1 MYVIGTAGHVDH
13 GKSSL
18 IQALTGINPD
28 RLREE
33 QERGLTIE
41 LGFAWLTLPS
51 GREISIVDVP
61 GHVRFVRH
69 MLAGIGAVDLA
80 LVVIAADEGVM
91 PQTQEHLEILDLLE
105 VEHAVVALSKVD
117 LVEGDWA
124 DLVEEQVRE
133 LIAST
138 SIGGA
143 PIVRVS
149 SVTGEG
155 LDQLRATL
163 DAALDAVE
171 EPSDI
176 GRPRLGIDRVF
187 TMSGFGTVVTG
198 TLLGGVLRLGDTLEV
213 IPDGPTARIRG
224 LQTHGQEE
232 DEAQPGTRVAVNLS
246 GVGTSELSRGQVLA
260 PPGRMT
266 RVTAFDVRLRVL
278 SHRALAHN
286 LRVAVHTGAAEAQG
300 RVRVLDGD
308 EIEAGGTGWAQVVL
322 REPLALVAGDLV
334 VLRVSDETMAG
345 GRVVE
350 VNPPRHR
357 RRDAGTI
364 ERLEAMSAG
373 TPESA
378 VLAALERLE
387 PVGRGPLLA
396 AVEQDSE
403 VFDGALAALVAEGAV
418 RELSSDAGALYLMA
432 AGIERLRG
440 ESERALAG
448 YHAEFPLRFTM
459 PREELRSRLRLGQRE
474 FTAVLGALDPGIV
487 ARGDGVSEDGWVPEP
502 SAAQASAIAALE
514 RLLADGGLQAARI
527 DADAEVVGYLDAA
540 GRIVDCG
547 GGVVVSAAA
556 FAEAERRV
564 RALLADASE
573 VTLGEARDAL
583 ETNRRVAQGVLEEL
597 DRRGVTRRR
606 GEARVLAGG

>member
-1 MYVIGTAGHVDH
+1 V
-13 GKSSL
+13 
-18 IQALTGINPD
+18 
-28 RLREE
+28 
-33 QERGLTIE
+33 
-41 LGFAWLTLPS
+41 
-51 GREISIVDVP
+51 
-61 GHVRFVRH
+61 
-69 MLAGIGAVDLA
+69 
-80 LVVIAADEGVM
+80 
-91 PQTQEHLEILDLLE
+91 
-105 VEHAVVALSKVD
+105 
-117 LVEGDWA
+117 
-124 DLVEEQVRE
+124 
-133 LIAST
+133 
-138 SIGGA
+138 
-143 PIVRVS
+143 
-149 SVTGEG
+149 
-155 LDQLRATL
+155 
-163 DAALDAVE
+163 ALDAIG

-198 TLLGGVLRLGDTLEV
+198 TLLGGQLRLGDKLEV
-213 IPDGPTARIRG
+213 VPDGPTARVRG
-224 LQTHGQEE
+224 LETHGQEVE
-232 DEAQPGTRVAVNLS
+232 AAQPGTRVAVNLS

-308 EIEAGGTGWAQVVL
+308 EIEAGGSGWAQVVL
-322 REPLALVAGDLV
+322 REPLALVVGDLM

-350 VNPPRHR
+350 LNPPRHR

-364 ERLEAMSAG
+364 ERLEAISAG

-396 AVEQDSE
+396 AVEQDSD
-403 VFDGALAALVAEGAV
+403 VFDGALAALVAEGTV
-418 RELSSDAGALYLMA
+418 RELTSDAAVLYLMA
-432 AGIERLRG
+432 TGLERLRG
-440 ESERALAG
+440 ESERTLAG

-459 PREELRSRLRLGQRE
+459 PREELRSRLRLDQRE
-474 FTAVLGALDPGIV
+474 FTAVLGALGSPAKPGPPGIV
-487 ARGDGVSEDGWVPEP
+487 AQGDGVSEDGWVPEP
-502 SAAQASAIAALE
+502 SAAQAAAIAEVA
-514 RLLADGGLQAARI
+514 RVLADGGLQAPRI

-540 GRIVDCG
+540 GRLVDCG
-547 GGVVVSAAA
+547 GGVVVSAVA
-556 FAEAERRV
+556 FAEAERRM
-564 RALLADASE
+564 RALLADSSE

-597 DRRGVTRRR
+597 DRRGVTRRQ
-606 GEARVLAGG
+606 GKARVLAGGR

>member
-51 GREISIVDVP
+51 GREVSIVDVP

-105 VEHAVVALSKVD
+105 VRHAVVALSKMD
-117 LVEGDWA
+117 MVEGDWA
-124 DLVEEQVRE
+124 DLVEEEVRE
-133 LIAST
+133 LISET

-155 LDQLRATL
+155 LEELRATL

-198 TLLGGVLRLGDTLEV
+198 TLLGGRLRLGDTLEV
-213 IPDGPTARIRG
+213 MPDGPTARVRG
-224 LQTHGQEE
+224 LQTHGQTEE
-232 DEAQPGTRVAVNLS
+232 EAQPGTRVAVNLS
-246 GVGTSELSRGQVLA
+246 GVGTDELSRGQVLA

-278 SHRALAHN
+278 SRRELAHN
-286 LRVAVHTGAAEAQG
+286 LRVAVHTGAAEVQG

-308 EIEAGGTGWAQVVL
+308 AIEAGESGWAQVVL

-378 VLAALERLE
+378 
-387 PVGRGPLLA
+387 
-396 AVEQDSE
+396 
-403 VFDGALAALVAEGAV
+403 
-418 RELSSDAGALYLMA
+418 
-432 AGIERLRG
+432 
-440 ESERALAG
+440 
-448 YHAEFPLRFTM
+448 
-459 PREELRSRLRLGQRE
+459 
-474 FTAVLGALDPGIV
+474 
-487 ARGDGVSEDGWVPEP
+487 
-502 SAAQASAIAALE
+502 
-514 RLLADGGLQAARI
+514 
-527 DADAEVVGYLDAA
+527 
-540 GRIVDCG
+540 
-547 GGVVVSAAA
+547 
-556 FAEAERRV
+556 
-564 RALLADASE
+564 
-573 VTLGEARDAL
+573 
-583 ETNRRVAQGVLEEL
+583 
-597 DRRGVTRRR
+597 
-606 GEARVLAGG
+606 

>member
-105 VEHAVVALSKVD
+105 VKHAVVALSKVD
-117 LVEGDWA
+117 LVEDDWA
-124 DLVEEQVRE
+124 DLIEEEVRE

-143 PIVRVS
+143 TIVRVS
-149 SVTGEG
+149 SVTGQG
-155 LDQLRATL
+155 LDELRATL

-187 TMSGFGTVVTG
+187 TMSGFGTVITG
-198 TLLGGVLRLGDTLEV
+198 TLLGGQLRLGDTLEV
-213 IPDGPTARIRG
+213 VPDGPTARVRG
-224 LQTHGQEE
+224 LQTHRQEVE
-232 DEAQPGTRVAVNLS
+232 AAQPGTRVAVNLS
-246 GVGTSELSRGQVLA
+246 GVGTAELSRGQVLA

-278 SHRALAHN
+278 LHRTLAHN
-286 LRVAVHTGAAEAQG
+286 LRVAVHTGAVEAQG
-300 RVRVLDGD
+300 RVRVLNGD
-308 EIEAGGTGWAQVVL
+308 EIEAGGVGWAQVVL

-357 RRDAGTI
+357 RGDVGTI
-364 ERLEAMSAG
+364 ERLKAMSTG

-403 VFDGALAALVAEGAV
+403 VFDRALAALVAEGAV
-418 RELSSDAGALYLMA
+418 RALISDAGSLYLMA
-432 AGIERLRG
+432 VVVERLRG
-440 ESERALAG
+440 ESERALEG

-474 FTAVLGALDPGIV
+474 FGAVLGALTPGIV
-487 ARGDGVSEDGWVPEP
+487 AQGDGVSEDSWVPEP
-502 SAAQASAIAALE
+502 SAAQASAIAELE
-514 RLLADGGLQAARI
+514 RTLADGGLQVPRI
-527 DADAEVVGYLDAA
+527 NADAEVVGYLDAA

-547 GGVVVSAAA
+547 SGVVVSAAA
-556 FAEAERRV
+556 FGEAERQV

-573 VTLGEARDAL
+573 ITLGEARDVL

-606 GEARVLAGG
+606 GEARVLA